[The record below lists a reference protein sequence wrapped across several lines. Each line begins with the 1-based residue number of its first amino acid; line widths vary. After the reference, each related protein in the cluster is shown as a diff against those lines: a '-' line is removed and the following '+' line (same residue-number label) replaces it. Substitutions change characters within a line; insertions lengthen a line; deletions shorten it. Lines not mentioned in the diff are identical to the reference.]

1 MFQIIFYVII
11 WVIIILN
18 TIFVTLLIKNIKKLN
33 IQDDVIDKYIS
44 KLKLFPIIQI
54 LSVIPATVNRI
65 IAITMNGKIIFEL
78 MMLQIICDS
87 LTGLVYSIIY
97 GFNPNVKSI
106 INDFFEDLFKK
117 KDIEIENLNDEN
129 NKDSRISTKTL
140 RKNTTKRTFDDRM
153 ITNEE

>member
-1 MFQIIFYVII
+1 M
-11 WVIIILN
+11 
-18 TIFVTLLIKNIKKLN
+18 TLLIKNLKKLN
-33 IQDDVIDKYIS
+33 IQDEVIDKYIS

-65 IAITMNGKIIFEL
+65 IAMTMDGKIIFEL
-78 MMLQIICDS
+78 MILQIICDS

-106 INDFFEDLFKK
+106 INDFFQDLFKK
-117 KDIEIENLNDEN
+117 KVIEIEIVNEEN
-129 NKDSRISTKTL
+129 NKDLRNSSKIL

-153 ITNEE
+153 ITNEEQ